1 MNLQTLFIEMQTHIR
16 NTVKRQPYTLILL
29 FAAVSFIGWCAEQLY
44 FLVRWHDLC
53 DRGFLTLPFCT
64 IYGFCLSFVYLL
76 LGTPRGGRLRPLFEK
91 TKNLENAGKILAQT
105 GLFALYFLAAAF
117 IPTAVEFFVALL
129 FDKGCHAALWDYS
142 YKTFSLFGYV
152 SLDQTILWGVLITLA
167 MQFLW
172 DPMYSALE
180 NIPQRAAKI
189 AAVTTVSVLLA
200 DFIFNIV
207 WLSVTK
213 APLILY

>member
-1 MNLQTLFIEMQTHIR
+1 MQTLIIDMQTYTR
-16 NTVKRQPYTLILL
+16 KTAKRQPYTLILL
-29 FAAVSFIGWCAEQLY
+29 FAAVSFVGWCAEQMY
-44 FLVRWHDLC
+44 FLLRWHDLC

-91 TKNLENAGKILAQT
+91 TKNLENAVKILAQT
-105 GLFALYFLAAAF
+105 GLYALYFLAAAF

-180 NIPQRAAKI
+180 SIPPRAAKI

-200 DFIFNIV
+200 DLAFNIL
-207 WLSVTK
+207 WLCLTG
-213 APLILY
+213 APLVLY